1 MTSNW
6 QNNGGKR
13 SNLSW
18 SQKITFFNKFFHT
31 FLSRF
36 NLFDRNW
43 NYLHNFDQIQKFMI
57 KKNFY
62 ILFTIW
68 ICLKFCN
75 SKFLCFCCPIQPWI
89 LQTAIIIGPRGEATQ
104 LNEINEMRS
113 KNKMADGEN
122 FKSWKRINFVPWRLW
137 KTKKTY
143 KISGVE

>member
-1 MTSNW
+1 MVV
-6 QNNGGKR
+6 R
-13 SNLSW
+13 DRILSW

-113 KNKMADGEN
+113 K
-122 FKSWKRINFVPWRLW
+122 
-137 KTKKTY
+137 KKWLIE
-143 KISGVE
+143 KISRVGRELILFLEDYGRQRRPTKLVV